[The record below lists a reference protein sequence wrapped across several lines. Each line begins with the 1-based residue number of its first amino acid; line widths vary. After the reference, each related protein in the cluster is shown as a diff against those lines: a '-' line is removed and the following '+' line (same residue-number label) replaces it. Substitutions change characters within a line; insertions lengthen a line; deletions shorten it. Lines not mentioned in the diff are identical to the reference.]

1 MKHKL
6 PYDERQTYQIGD
18 ICRIVRANNEMRYPP
33 IKDEETE
40 GYGLLVQIVGS
51 YWQRCGTVSAWYD
64 NDDNFLEWGKNLV
77 DYSIIIPKHL
87 NPQCYNSKGEWEYKG
102 CWSISQRPFGWS
114 WINEYQLEF
123 IRHPTKEEKNF
134 ALQEYWQHIKDYGR
148 PFGWKDVE
156 NEID

>member
-40 GYGLLVQIVGS
+40 EYGLLVQIVGS
-51 YWQRCGTVSAWYD
+51 YWQRCGSCGAFFDSD
-64 NDDNFLEWGKNLV
+64 NNFLEWGKNLV

-102 CWSISQRPFGWS
+102 CWSSSQRPFGWS
-114 WINEYQLEF
+114 WVDECQLEF
-123 IRHPTKEEKNF
+123 IRHPTKEEEKF

-148 PFGWKDVE
+148 AFGWKDVE
-156 NEID
+156 DETD